1 MIPILYKSTE
11 TNFSHNGLG
20 LLKDAVYCYPEEV
33 GNGSYELELTYP
45 VGSFLYGEIKG
56 QRIIKA
62 KANDRYDYQLFRIY
76 YISKPLRGQITVK
89 AEHISYKLKDNFVK
103 SLSFSGNC
111 GGALNALNSNAAF
124 ASGFNFN
131 SDITTTAKLN
141 VERKNLLT
149 AIIGSKDS
157 VLIKYGGDVVRDNF
171 NFYIKANGGLDKNVL
186 IAFKKNMTG
195 FTCEE
200 DWSNCV
206 TRIYP
211 FAIVDDETITLS
223 EEYVDSAYI
232 NNYPN
237 PKILDVD
244 FSSYFE
250 EDEEINEDNLRDKAS
265 TYFEDTK
272 CDIPTLNY
280 NIEFVALSKTEEYK
294 HMGLTED
301 IGMYDTVIIRH
312 EIYGLD
318 TKVKVIKAKY
328 DSITE
333 KYIKIELGQPKANL
347 ASLFSDVDKNI
358 KEATKDKVTTGF
370 LDKSIKELSD
380 AITGND
386 GGYIRLNP
394 PENPS
399 ELLVLDNED
408 INLAQTVWRWNKS
421 GWGVSTTGYNGS
433 FYGMTKNGKLVID
446 EVSANKFNAAMIR
459 AGLLQSLNGIKWI
472 NLDDGTFNFAQGAL
486 TFDPTNGLQISDGNV
501 TLNRNGVEIRNGSI
515 KVFNSDDEVALYVNT
530 RGNVSS
536 LRGYEIEDGSGN
548 TKSKLVHDGVY
559 LFNNGTKG
567 MYATNSNLVFMGA
580 SKFNNAV
587 DAYDLY
593 INGTHIDDKIDSRI
607 PDSDVSISNLNVDA
621 DLDMEWDGGNSSYEI
636 NNVFYI
642 DGRKAYFVYL
652 EANTRLTAYNAD
664 VDNDLWVG
672 GSLDVEGSKP
682 CLQITENYGKRR
694 VTAYETAEYYF
705 GDVGRGIIGPDG
717 SCIITIEDIFKE
729 CVNTDIDYEV
739 TLQNYKGMLR
749 QRDTLEMFPN
759 YFIVYGE
766 EGTTFGWEIKA
777 KRKGYENVR
786 LEEKIDLKDE
796 EDITNEDFLLKTET
810 IATENIL
817 LEGND

>member
-1 MIPILYKSTE
+1 MIPGLYKSIE

-20 LLKDAVYCYPEEV
+20 LLKDVISCSIEEV
-33 GNGSYELELTYP
+33 GNGYYELELTYP

-103 SLSFSGNC
+103 YLSFSGNC

-124 ASGFNFN
+124 VTGFNFN

-141 VERKNLLT
+141 IERTNLFT
-149 AIIGSKDS
+149 AILGSKDS
-157 VLIKYGGDVVRDNF
+157 VLSKYGGNIVRDNF

-200 DWSNCV
+200 DWSNCI

-211 FAIVDDETITLS
+211 YAIVDDETITLS
-223 EEYVDSAYI
+223 EEYIDSPYI

-244 FSSYFE
+244 FSSFFE
-250 EDEEINEDNLRDKAS
+250 EDEEINEDSLREKAS

-280 NIEFVALSKTEEYK
+280 NVEFVALSKTEEYK

-328 DSITE
+328 DSISE

-399 ELLVLDNED
+399 ELLVLDNEN
-408 INLAQTVWRWNKS
+408 INLAQTVWRWNMS

-459 AGLLQSLNGIKWI
+459 AGLLQSLNGITWI

-486 TFDPTNGLQISDGNV
+486 TFDPTNGLQISDGNI
-501 TLNRNGVEIRNGSI
+501 TLNKNGIEIRNG
-515 KVFNSDDEVALYVNT
+515 KLKLFNSSNEVALYVNT

-536 LRGYEIEDGSGN
+536 LKGYEIEDTLGN
-548 TKSKLVHDGVY
+548 TKAKLVSDGVY

-567 MYATNSNLVFMGA
+567 MYATDTNLVFMGV

-587 DAYDLY
+587 DVFDLS
-593 INGTHIDDKIDSRI
+593 INGTSLNSKIDSRV
-607 PDSDVSISNLNVDA
+607 PDVSISNLDVNS
-621 DLDMEWDGGNSSYEI
+621 DLDMEWDGENSSHEI

-652 EANTRLTAYNAD
+652 EANTRLTAYNATIE
-664 VDNDLWVG
+664 NDLEVQ
-672 GSLDVEGSKP
+672 GSKN
-682 CLQITENYGKRR
+682 CLQETISYGKRR
-694 VTAYETAEYYF
+694 ISAYETAEYYF
-705 GDVGRGIIGPDG
+705 GDIGEG
-717 SCIITIEDIFKE
+717 TIKNGECIIAFEDIFKE
-729 CVNTDIDYEV
+729 CVNTDI
-739 TLQNYKGMLR
+739 NYQVFTQIYNGSIAKIER
-749 QRDTLEMFPN
+749 YKN
-759 YFIVYGE
+759 YFIVYGQE
-766 EGTTFGWEIKA
+766 NTEFAWEVKA
-777 KRKGYENVR
+777 KRKGYENIR
-786 LEEKIDLKDE
+786 LEESINFQDDNDSINE
-796 EDITNEDFLLKTET
+796 EFLLKKEVVT
-810 IATENIL
+810 TENIL
-817 LEGND
+817 LDGND